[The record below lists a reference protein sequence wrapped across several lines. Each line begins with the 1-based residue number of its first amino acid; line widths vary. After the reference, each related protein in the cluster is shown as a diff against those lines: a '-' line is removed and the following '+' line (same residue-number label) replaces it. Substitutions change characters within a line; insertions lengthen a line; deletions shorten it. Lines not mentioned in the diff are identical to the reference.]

1 MITFDQALAL
11 LTDAVQPLPAETVA
25 LIDADG
31 RVLAEPVHAALD
43 APRRAVSAMDGYAL
57 RDADAA
63 IGARLRV
70 IGHSFAGGEL
80 PPPLGTGECVRIFTG
95 AALPAGADRVIMQEN
110 CTADADGDVD
120 AMMTIAREYGPGWHV
135 RAAGSDFRAGDL
147 LLNAGR
153 RLDPGAIVTLAGAD
167 RDSALVHRA
176 PRVALIATGDELAP
190 PGTARAHPLTIPESV
205 SFGVAALA
213 RQHGARIAAR
223 LTGGDDLATLQGLAA
238 QALEQ
243 ADAVV
248 VTGGASVGERD
259 FAKPMFAAHDLDLLF
274 PKVAI
279 KPGKPV
285 WLGRAG
291 KRWVLG
297 LPGNPTSAMVT
308 ARLFLVPLLA
318 ALQGRA
324 PRELL
329 DWEARPLSAPLP
341 ATGDRETFWRAR
353 GQADGLEPVR
363 NQDSGAQAT
372 LAAAQWLIR
381 RAPGDPAL
389 PAGQPVHALRIGG

>member
-1 MITFDQALAL
+1 MITLDEALAL
-11 LTDAVQPLPAETVA
+11 LAGAVQSLPAEDA
-25 LIDADG
+25 PLIEADG

-63 IGARLRV
+63 IGAALRV
-70 IGHSFAGGEL
+70 IGESFAGGEL
-80 PPPLGTGECVRIFTG
+80 PPPLGAGECVRIFTG

-110 CTADADGDVD
+110 CTAEAG
-120 AMMTIAREYGPGWHV
+120 MMTIAYDYGPGWHV
-135 RAAGSDFRAGDL
+135 RAAGSDFHAGDL
-147 LLNAGR
+147 LLPAGR
-153 RLDPGAIVTLAGAD
+153 LLDPGAIVTLAGAD
-167 RDSALVHRA
+167 RASALVYAA
-176 PRVALIATGDELAP
+176 PRVALIATGDELTP
-190 PGTARAHPLTIPESV
+190 PGTARDHPLTIPESV
-205 SFGVAALA
+205 SYGVAALA
-213 RQHGARIAAR
+213 RQHGAKVTAR
-223 LTGGDDLATLQGLAA
+223 LRGVDDLAGLTALA
-238 QALEQ
+238 GQALEQ
-243 ADAVV
+243 ADVV
-248 VTGGASVGERD
+248 IVTGGASVGERD
-259 FAKPMFAAHDLDLLF
+259 FAKPMFAAHGLDLLF

-291 KRWVLG
+291 GRWVLG

-324 PRELL
+324 IGEVL
-329 DWEARPLSAPLP
+329 DWQDHSLCAPLP
-341 ATGDRETFWRAR
+341 ATGDRETLWRAR
-353 GQADGLEPVR
+353 GRADGLEPVR

-381 RAPGDPAL
+381 RLPGDPAL
-389 PAGQPVHALRIGG
+389 VSSQSVSALRIWR

>member
-1 MITFDQALAL
+1 MITFDAAQALLAG
-11 LTDAVQPLPAETVA
+11 AVQPLPAENVP
-25 LIDADG
+25 LMEADG
-31 RVLAEPVHAALD
+31 RVLAEPVRAALD

-63 IGARLRV
+63 IGATLRV
-70 IGHSFAGGEL
+70 IGESFAGGAL
-80 PPPLGTGECVRIFTG
+80 PPPLGAGECVRIFTG
-95 AALPAGADRVIMQEN
+95 AALPDGADRVIMQEN
-110 CTADADGDVD
+110 CTADAG
-120 AMMTIAREYGPGWHV
+120 AMTIAREYGPGWHV

-147 LLNAGR
+147 LLPAGR
-153 RLDPGAIVTLAGAD
+153 LLDPGAIVTLAGAD
-167 RDSALVHRA
+167 RDSALVHAA
-176 PRVALIATGDELAP
+176 PRVALIATGDELTQ
-190 PGTARAHPLTIPESV
+190 PGTARDNPLTIPESV

-223 LTGGDDLATLQGLAA
+223 LRGTDDLAALTALAG

-243 ADAVV
+243 ADVV
-248 VTGGASVGERD
+248 IVTGGASVGERD
-259 FAKPMFAAHDLDLLF
+259 FAKPMFAAHGLELLF

-285 WLGRAG
+285 WLGRASG
-291 KRWVLG
+291 RWVLG

-308 ARLFLVPLLA
+308 ARLFLAPLLA
-318 ALQGRA
+318 ALQGRDPA
-324 PRELL
+324 AVL
-329 DWEARPLSAPLP
+329 DWQDHPLSAPLP

-353 GQADGLEPVR
+353 GLADGLEPVR

-381 RAPGDPAL
+381 RAADSPAL
-389 PAGQPVHALRIGG
+389 DAGQPVSALRIWP

>member
-1 MITFDQALAL
+1 MITLDEALAQL
-11 LTDAVQPLPAETVA
+11 AGAVQPLPAEDVP
-25 LIDADG
+25 LVEADG

-57 RDADAA
+57 RDRDAA
-63 IGARLRV
+63 ICAQLRV
-70 IGHSFAGGEL
+70 IGESFAGGDL
-80 PPPLGTGECVRIFTG
+80 PPPLGAGDCVRIFTG
-95 AALPAGADRVIMQEN
+95 AALPDGADRVIMQEN
-110 CTADADGDVD
+110 CTAEAGV
-120 AMMTIAREYGPGWHV
+120 MTIAREYGPGWHV

-147 LLNAGR
+147 LLPKGR
-153 RLDPGAIVTLAGAD
+153 MLDPGAVVTLAGAD
-167 RDSALVHRA
+167 RASALVYAA

-190 PGTARAHPLTIPESV
+190 PGTARDHPLTIPESV
-205 SFGVAALA
+205 SYGVAALA
-213 RQHGARIAAR
+213 RQHGAQITAR
-223 LTGGDDLATLQGLAA
+223 LRGVDDLAALTALAR

-243 ADAVV
+243 ADVV
-248 VTGGASVGERD
+248 IVTGGASVGERD
-259 FAKPMFAAHDLDLLF
+259 FAKPMFAAHGLDLLF

-285 WLGRAG
+285 WLGRVSG
-291 KRWVLG
+291 RWVLG

-324 PRELL
+324 IGEVL
-329 DWEARPLSAPLP
+329 DWQDHPLSAPLP
-341 ATGDRETFWRAR
+341 VTGDRETLWRAR
-353 GQADGLEPVR
+353 GLADGLEPVR

-381 RAPGDPAL
+381 RLPGDPAL
-389 PAGQPVHALRIGG
+389 DAGHPVSALRIWP

>member
-11 LTDAVQPLPAETVA
+11 LADAVKPLPAEDVPLTE
-25 LIDADG
+25 ADG
-31 RVLAEPVHAALD
+31 RVLAEPIRAALD

-63 IGARLRV
+63 IGAVLRV
-70 IGHSFAGGEL
+70 VGESFAGGDL
-80 PPPLGTGECVRIFTG
+80 PPPLGAGECVRIFTG
-95 AALPAGADRVIMQEN
+95 AAMPVGADRVIMQEN
-110 CTADADGDVD
+110 CTAHAGT
-120 AMMTIAREYGPGWHV
+120 MTIAREYGPGWHV
-135 RAAGSDFRAGDL
+135 RAAGSDFHAGDVL
-147 LLNAGR
+147 LEAGR
-153 RLDPGAIVTLAGAD
+153 LLDPGAIVTLAGAD
-167 RDSALVHRA
+167 RDSALVHCA

-190 PGTARAHPLTIPESV
+190 PGTARDNPLTIPESV

-213 RQHGARIAAR
+213 RLHGARITAR
-223 LTGGDDLATLQGLAA
+223 LRGADDLAALTALAG

-243 ADAVV
+243 ADVV
-248 VTGGASVGERD
+248 IVTGGASVGERD
-259 FAKPMFAAHDLDLLF
+259 FAKPMFAAHGLDPLF
-274 PKVAI
+274 RKVAI

-291 KRWVLG
+291 GRWVLG

-308 ARLFLVPLLA
+308 ARLFMVPLLA

-324 PRELL
+324 PTALL
-329 DWEARPLSAPLP
+329 DWQDHALSAPLP

-353 GQADGLEPVR
+353 AHPDGLEPVR
-363 NQDSGAQAT
+363 NQDSGAQST

-381 RAPGDPAL
+381 RLPDAPAL
-389 PAGQPVHALRIGG
+389 AAGQPVSALRI